1 MKKQLI
7 QFNFSGVTEKQY
19 DQVWDE
25 LRRVGQS
32 HPSGLIY
39 HVASFQGSNC
49 QVVDVWESLNA
60 FEKFGKILTPI
71 MRKIG
76 IPETQPNVR
85 TVYNEYSTVETHEMH

>member
-32 HPSGLIY
+32 HPSGLVY
-39 HVASFQGSNC
+39 HVASFQGRNC
-49 QVVDVWESLNA
+49 LVTDVWESKDA
-60 FEKFGKILTPI
+60 FDRFGKTLLPI
-71 MRKIG
+71 MQKIG
-76 IPETQPNVR
+76 IPDTQPTIR
-85 TVYNEYSTVETHEMH
+85 PVYNEYSTVESHEMH